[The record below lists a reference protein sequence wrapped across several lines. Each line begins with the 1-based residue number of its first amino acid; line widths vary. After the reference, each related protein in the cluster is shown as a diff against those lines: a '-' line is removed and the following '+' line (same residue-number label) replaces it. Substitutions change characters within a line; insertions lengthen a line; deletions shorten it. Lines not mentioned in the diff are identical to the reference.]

1 MLGTL
6 GSYIN
11 SYLFY
16 SEVLKMIQNC
26 TKKGGSF
33 KPLLNTISMEMVEI
47 NVRFFFVS
55 LNYKAITVTYS
66 LFSDSLN

>member
-1 MLGTL
+1 
-6 GSYIN
+6 
-11 SYLFY
+11 
-16 SEVLKMIQNC
+16 MIQNC